1 MLISTSWKG
10 YPLCGF
16 ISSTFIKHTKDS
28 VFAVYLAIKTPF
40 NLSFFLLQVFL
51 VVELPLGIIVIFH
64 TVASSLDLEFLNY
77 YAIKCTLMILNMIIS
92 LSYPLNFGIYCGM
105 SQQFRETFMKLF
117 GARIPNMPKWCC
129 RCKRENDSHTS
140 VDAVSIYFRGHSQI
154 TLYIFHCF
162 LTTHPPI
169 VMFLQWLYQIST

>member
-1 MLISTSWKG
+1 MKAGFWQKG
-10 YPLCGF
+10 
-16 ISSTFIKHTKDS
+16 SSQLLNFRFDIFSYKIM
-28 VFAVYLAIKTPF
+28 VYLACISQSRHPF
-40 NLSFFLLQVFL
+40 NLTFFLLQVFL

-140 VDAVSIYFRGHSQI
+140 VDAVSIWYNKHFF
-154 TLYIFHCF
+154 LIFTVLIKTNGIKF
-162 LTTHPPI
+162 T
-169 VMFLQWLYQIST
+169 F

>member
-1 MLISTSWKG
+1 MLISTSWN
-10 YPLCGF
+10 YPLCSF
-16 ISSTFIKHTKDS
+16 ISSALIKHTKNS

-140 VDAVSIYFRGHSQI
+140 VDAVSIYSIAKEIFDNL
-154 TLYIFHCF
+154 TLYPVF
-162 LTTHPPI
+162 LDAGSAQRHPRH
-169 VMFLQWLYQIST
+169 L

>member
-1 MLISTSWKG
+1 MHLHREREI
-10 YPLCGF
+10 F
-16 ISSTFIKHTKDS
+16 TK
-28 VFAVYLAIKTPF
+28 
-40 NLSFFLLQVFL
+40 N
-51 VVELPLGIIVIFH
+51 IVIFH

-140 VDAVSIYFRGHSQI
+140 VDAVSIYFI
-154 TLYIFHCF
+154 AKEIFDNLTLYPVF
-162 LTTHPPI
+162 LDAAASLGMTFCLFVFCPLRHVSDLFTYI
-169 VMFLQWLYQIST
+169 